1 MPLIGHSEGFIL
13 SLCTLLQVNFI
24 MAFQDDFYIINV
36 NSYIKTV
43 PNYFG
48 IDFIKDLKN
57 DDGTFKPHVTELNTN
72 YVQYGVKT
80 IKCSIPTLFIEVE
93 YKTSDGHYLIN
104 HEVYLY
110 EEDYP
115 TLKDLEAYK
124 EKVSYGFASQVT
136 QEIKDVVEAFHN
148 GYGCICLSS
157 GDY

>member
-1 MPLIGHSEGFIL
+1 MTFY
-13 SLCTLLQVNFI
+13 
-24 MAFQDDFYIINV
+24 DDFYVINV
-36 NSYIKTV
+36 NSHIKTV
-43 PNYFG
+43 PNYFSM
-48 IDFIKDLKN
+48 DFMKELKN
-57 DDGTFKPHVTELNTN
+57 DDGSFKPHVTELNTN

-80 IKCSIPTLFIEVE
+80 TKCTIPTLFIEIE

-110 EEDYP
+110 NEHP

-136 QEIKDVVEAFHN
+136 QELKDVVTAFHM
-148 GYGCICLSS
+148 GYGCECLSS

>member
-1 MPLIGHSEGFIL
+1 MSFEEK
-13 SLCTLLQVNFI
+13 
-24 MAFQDDFYIINV
+24 FYILNCH
-36 NSYIKTV
+36 SYIKTV
-43 PNYFG
+43 PNYFCM
-48 IDFIKDLKN
+48 DFMKELKN
-57 DDGTFKPHVTELNTN
+57 DDGSFKLHVTELNTN

-80 IKCSIPTLFIEVE
+80 IKCSLPTLFIEVE

-136 QEIKDVVEAFHN
+136 QELKDVVTAFHM
-148 GYGCICLSS
+148 GYGCECLSS

>member
-1 MPLIGHSEGFIL
+1 MSFEE
-13 SLCTLLQVNFI
+13 N
-24 MAFQDDFYIINV
+24 FYILNCH
-36 NSYIKTV
+36 SYIKTV
-43 PNYFG
+43 PNYFCM
-48 IDFIKDLKN
+48 DFMKELKN

-80 IKCSIPTLFIEVE
+80 IKCSIPTVFIEVE

-104 HEVYLY
+104 HEVFLY

-124 EKVSYGFASQVT
+124 EKLSYGFASQVT
-136 QEIKDVVEAFHN
+136 QETKDVVEAFHE
-148 GYGCICLSS
+148 GFGCMCLSS

>member
-1 MPLIGHSEGFIL
+1 MSFEEK
-13 SLCTLLQVNFI
+13 
-24 MAFQDDFYIINV
+24 FYILNCH
-36 NSYIKTV
+36 SYIKTV
-43 PNYFG
+43 PNYFCM
-48 IDFIKDLKN
+48 DFMKELKN

-72 YVQYGVKT
+72 YVQYGVNKT

-148 GYGCICLSS
+148 GYGCECLSS

>member
-1 MPLIGHSEGFIL
+1 MSFEE
-13 SLCTLLQVNFI
+13 N
-24 MAFQDDFYIINV
+24 FYILNCH
-36 NSYIKTV
+36 SYIKTV
-43 PNYFG
+43 PNYFCM
-48 IDFIKDLKN
+48 DFMKELKN

-72 YVQYGVKT
+72 FVQYGVKT
-80 IKCSIPTLFIEVE
+80 IKCSVPTLFIEVE

-136 QEIKDVVEAFHN
+136 QELKDVVTAFHM
-148 GYGCICLSS
+148 GYGCECLSS

>member
-1 MPLIGHSEGFIL
+1 MSFEE
-13 SLCTLLQVNFI
+13 N
-24 MAFQDDFYIINV
+24 FYIFNCH
-36 NSYIKTV
+36 SYIKTV
-43 PNYFG
+43 PNYFCM
-48 IDFIKDLKN
+48 DFIKDLKN
-57 DDGTFKPHVTELNTN
+57 EDGTFKPHVTELNTN

-80 IKCSIPTLFIEVE
+80 IKCNIPTLFIEVE

-136 QEIKDVVEAFHN
+136 QEIKDVVEAFHM
-148 GYGCICLSS
+148 GYGCECLSS
-157 GDY
+157 GEY

>member
-1 MPLIGHSEGFIL
+1 MSFEEK
-13 SLCTLLQVNFI
+13 
-24 MAFQDDFYIINV
+24 FYILNCH
-36 NSYIKTV
+36 SYIKTV
-43 PNYFG
+43 PNYFCM
-48 IDFIKDLKN
+48 DFMKELKN
-57 DDGTFKPHVTELNTN
+57 DDGSFKPYVTDLNTN
-72 YVQYGVKT
+72 YVQYGVNKT

-136 QEIKDVVEAFHN
+136 QEIKDIVEAFHN
-148 GYGCICLSS
+148 GYGCECLSS

>member
-1 MPLIGHSEGFIL
+1 MSFEE
-13 SLCTLLQVNFI
+13 N
-24 MAFQDDFYIINV
+24 FYILNCH
-36 NSYIKTV
+36 SYIKTV
-43 PNYFG
+43 PNYFSM
-48 IDFIKDLKN
+48 DFMKELKN

-80 IKCSIPTLFIEVE
+80 IKCSVPTLFIEVE

-148 GYGCICLSS
+148 GYGCECLSN

>member
-1 MPLIGHSEGFIL
+1 MSFEE
-13 SLCTLLQVNFI
+13 N
-24 MAFQDDFYIINV
+24 FYILNCH
-36 NSYIKTV
+36 SYIKTV
-43 PNYFG
+43 PNYFCM
-48 IDFIKDLKN
+48 DFIKDLKN
-57 DDGTFKPHVTELNTN
+57 EDGTFKPHVTELNTN

-80 IKCSIPTLFIEVE
+80 IKCNIPTLFIEVE

-110 EEDYP
+110 NEYS

-148 GYGCICLSS
+148 GYGCECLSN

>member
-1 MPLIGHSEGFIL
+1 M
-13 SLCTLLQVNFI
+13 T
-24 MAFQDDFYIINV
+24 FQDDFYIINST
-36 NSYIKTV
+36 SYIAEVRQNLCTEFLKE
-43 PNYFG
+43 
-48 IDFIKDLKN
+48 LKN
-57 DDGTFKPHVTELNTN
+57 DDDTLKPHVSDLNTN
-72 YVQYGVKT
+72 FTYYGKP
-80 IKCSIPTLFIEVE
+80 SIRCILPTCFIEIE

-104 HEVYLY
+104 HEVFLY

-148 GYGCICLSS
+148 GYGCTCLSS

>member
-1 MPLIGHSEGFIL
+1 MSFEE
-13 SLCTLLQVNFI
+13 N
-24 MAFQDDFYIINV
+24 FYILNCH
-36 NSYIKTV
+36 SYIKTV
-43 PNYFG
+43 PNYFCM
-48 IDFIKDLKN
+48 DFMKELKN
-57 DDGTFKPHVTELNTN
+57 NDGTFKPHVTELNTN

-80 IKCSIPTLFIEVE
+80 IKCNIPTLFIEVE

-148 GYGCICLSS
+148 GYGCECLSN

>member
-1 MPLIGHSEGFIL
+1 MSFEEK
-13 SLCTLLQVNFI
+13 
-24 MAFQDDFYIINV
+24 FYILNCH
-36 NSYIKTV
+36 SYIKTV
-43 PNYFG
+43 PNYFCM
-48 IDFIKDLKN
+48 DFMKELKN
-57 DDGTFKPHVTELNTN
+57 DDGSFKPYVTELNTN
-72 YVQYGVKT
+72 YVQYGVNKT

-148 GYGCICLSS
+148 GYGCECLSN

>member
-1 MPLIGHSEGFIL
+1 MSFEE
-13 SLCTLLQVNFI
+13 N
-24 MAFQDDFYIINV
+24 FYILNCH
-36 NSYIKTV
+36 SYIKTV
-43 PNYFG
+43 PNYFCM
-48 IDFIKDLKN
+48 DFMKELKN

-72 YVQYGVKT
+72 YVQYGVNKT
-80 IKCSIPTLFIEVE
+80 IKCNLPTLFIEVE

-136 QEIKDVVEAFHN
+136 QEIKDIVEAFHN
-148 GYGCICLSS
+148 GYGCECLSS

>member
-1 MPLIGHSEGFIL
+1 MTFY
-13 SLCTLLQVNFI
+13 
-24 MAFQDDFYIINV
+24 DDFYVINV
-36 NSYIKTV
+36 NSYIKNV
-43 PNYFG
+43 PNYFSM
-48 IDFIKDLKN
+48 DFMKELKN

-72 YVQYGVKT
+72 YVQYGIKT

-110 EEDYP
+110 NEHS

-124 EKVSYGFASQVT
+124 KKVSYGFASQVT
-136 QEIKDVVEAFHN
+136 QEIKDIVEAFHN
-148 GYGCICLSS
+148 GYGCECLSS

>member
-1 MPLIGHSEGFIL
+1 MSFEE
-13 SLCTLLQVNFI
+13 N
-24 MAFQDDFYIINV
+24 FYILNCH
-36 NSYIKTV
+36 SYIKTV
-43 PNYFG
+43 PNYFCM
-48 IDFIKDLKN
+48 DFMKELKN
-57 DDGTFKPHVTELNTN
+57 DDGSFKPYVTELNTN
-72 YVQYGVKT
+72 YVQYGVNKT
-80 IKCSIPTLFIEVE
+80 IKCSIPTLFIEVG

-148 GYGCICLSS
+148 GYGCECLSN
-157 GDY
+157 GEY

>member
-1 MPLIGHSEGFIL
+1 MTFY
-13 SLCTLLQVNFI
+13 
-24 MAFQDDFYIINV
+24 DDFYVINV
-36 NSYIKTV
+36 NSHIKTV
-43 PNYFG
+43 PNYFSM
-48 IDFIKDLKN
+48 DFMKELKN
-57 DDGTFKPHVTELNTN
+57 DDGSFKPHVTELNTN
-72 YVQYGVKT
+72 YVQYGVNKT

-148 GYGCICLSS
+148 GYGCECLSN

>member
-1 MPLIGHSEGFIL
+1 MSFEEK
-13 SLCTLLQVNFI
+13 
-24 MAFQDDFYIINV
+24 FYILNCH
-36 NSYIKTV
+36 SYIKTV
-43 PNYFG
+43 PNYFCM
-48 IDFIKDLKN
+48 DFMKELKN
-57 DDGTFKPHVTELNTN
+57 DDGSFKPYVTELNTN
-72 YVQYGVKT
+72 YVQYGVNKT

-136 QEIKDVVEAFHN
+136 QEIKDIVEAFHN
-148 GYGCICLSS
+148 GYGCECLSN

>member
-1 MPLIGHSEGFIL
+1 MSFEEK
-13 SLCTLLQVNFI
+13 
-24 MAFQDDFYIINV
+24 FYILNCH
-36 NSYIKTV
+36 SYIKTV
-43 PNYFG
+43 PNYFCM
-48 IDFIKDLKN
+48 DFMKELKN
-57 DDGTFKPHVTELNTN
+57 DDGSFKPYVTELNTN
-72 YVQYGVKT
+72 YVQYGVNKT

-136 QEIKDVVEAFHN
+136 QETKDIVEAFHM
-148 GYGCICLSS
+148 GYGCECLSS
-157 GDY
+157 GNY

>member
-1 MPLIGHSEGFIL
+1 MSFEEK
-13 SLCTLLQVNFI
+13 
-24 MAFQDDFYIINV
+24 FYILNCH
-36 NSYIKTV
+36 SYIKTV
-43 PNYFG
+43 PNYFCM
-48 IDFIKDLKN
+48 DFMKELKN
-57 DDGTFKPHVTELNTN
+57 DDGSFKPYVTELNTN
-72 YVQYGVKT
+72 YVQYGVNKT

-110 EEDYP
+110 EDDYP

-148 GYGCICLSS
+148 GYGCECLSG

>member
-1 MPLIGHSEGFIL
+1 MSFEE
-13 SLCTLLQVNFI
+13 N
-24 MAFQDDFYIINV
+24 FYILNSH
-36 NSYIKTV
+36 SYIKTV
-43 PNYFG
+43 PNYFCM
-48 IDFIKDLKN
+48 DFMKELKN

-72 YVQYGVKT
+72 FVQYGVKT
-80 IKCSIPTLFIEVE
+80 IKCSVPTLFIEVE

-136 QEIKDVVEAFHN
+136 QELKDVVTAFHM
-148 GYGCICLSS
+148 GYGCECLSS